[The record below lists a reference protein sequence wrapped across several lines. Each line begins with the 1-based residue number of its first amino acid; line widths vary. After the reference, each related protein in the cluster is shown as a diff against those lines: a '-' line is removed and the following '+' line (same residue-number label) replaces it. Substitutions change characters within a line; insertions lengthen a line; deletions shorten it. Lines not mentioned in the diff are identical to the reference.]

1 MTTRF
6 TDSTQD
12 RCKEMLEHIQRDIGT
27 GQPRIDNA
35 IFVPV
40 NTGNGMVDA

>member
-12 RCKEMLEHIQRDIGT
+12 RCKEMLAHIQQDIGT

-35 IFVPV
+35 NFVPV